1 MKQFKT
7 IIIAIASVLG
17 VLLTACGS
25 DSSSGVDTA
34 ETSEVKTIH
43 GLGECK
49 SANEGVTKFVTSED
63 QYYTCTDGEWSVS
76 AAPVDSTKSINTLGE
91 CEGANEGV
99 TKFVTSEKRYYTCS
113 GGEWKI
119 SAASVDSTK
128 SINGLGE
135 CKGANEGVTKFVTS
149 EEQYYKCDGGNWKK
163 TDDPLQSSSSSRDD
177 DGSVTETITGTIVL
191 GDDMTFTAV
200 SKDQEELCVKE
211 GFDYSW
217 KTVDWGDDSIK
228 FKYEFVGDT
237 LVLYR
242 SSRYYYDDEDYGSSY
257 GQMFVGGKAGSI
269 NGTWKSTLCS
279 YNSKDGSSCSKACKD
294 VGGKLTDEELAR
306 YYEEMY
312 SDMSFDEMGEEDVVV
327 DRNFMDRMTCV
338 EEGEYNEMTLK
349 ISGTSFTATEKYH
362 YEEDLDFDDYTN
374 SRFMA
379 RFYESLIR
387 KAPEVPSL
395 SYLFR
400 EDSDGVKEFIEDYKK
415 YKVAISNQTKKS
427 ITFSFMETENIT
439 ITVDDVVASGYSN
452 ELAMT
457 LKTSDGS
464 CKLMEESGKVTKST
478 CNAAYGEYFDMVTEE
493 NTFGN
498 KISYAEYFSKDNEM
512 EFESCAKSLM
522 DALFAKFSDIG
533 GSSGNDA
540 CDPYKEAYEDCIT
553 LVGDVDYCE
562 SYREYYESCLNGS
575 ESSTLSKK
583 ASSAVA
589 TAKAKNE
596 KIVKTSRRIARSL
609 RRIGQ

>member
-1 MKQFKT
+1 MKQLKT
-7 IIIAIASVLG
+7 IIITTMSILG
-17 VLLTACGS
+17 VFLTACGS

-34 ETSEVKTIH
+34 ETPEVKTIH

-63 QYYTCTDGEWSVS
+63 QYYTCSAGEWKVS

-163 TDDPLQSSSSSRDD
+163 TDDPLQSSSSSRDA
-177 DGSVTETITGTIVL
+177 DGTVTETISGTIVL
-191 GDDMTFTAV
+191 DKENRTFTAV
-200 SKDQEELCVKE
+200 SRDQEELCVKE

-242 SSRYYYDDEDYGSSY
+242 SGYYYDDEEEYGYGSSY
-257 GQMFVGGKAGSI
+257 GQMYVGGMGGSL

-279 YNSKDGSSCSKACKD
+279 YSSKEGSSCSKACED
-294 VGGKLTDEELAR
+294 VGGKLTDEEFAK
-306 YYEEMY
+306 YYEDMY
-312 SDMSFDEMGEEDVVV
+312 SEYGDGV
-327 DRNFMDRMTCV
+327 DIPVDQNFMDRMSCV
-338 EEGEYNEMTLK
+338 DEGDYAEVTLK

-362 YEEDLDFDDYTN
+362 YEEDHDFDDYTN

-387 KAPEVPSL
+387 KDPEVPSL
-395 SYLFR
+395 SSLFR
-400 EDSDGVKEFIEDYKK
+400 EDSDGVKAFIGEYKK

-439 ITVDDVVASGYSN
+439 ITVDDVVTSGYSN

-464 CKLMEESGKVTKST
+464 CKLMEESGEVTKST
-478 CNAAYGEYFDMVTEE
+478 CSAVYGEYFDMVTEE
-493 NTFGN
+493 NAFGN

-589 TAKAKNE
+589 AAKAKNE
-596 KIVKTSRRIARSL
+596 KIIKTSRRIARSL